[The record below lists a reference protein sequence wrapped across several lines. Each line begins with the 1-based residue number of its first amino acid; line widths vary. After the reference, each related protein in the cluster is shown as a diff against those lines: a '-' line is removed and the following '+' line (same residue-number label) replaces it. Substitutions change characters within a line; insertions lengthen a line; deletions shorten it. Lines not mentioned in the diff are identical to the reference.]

1 MNTLLE
7 TQLKRAKAAARL
19 LKNMPTCTK
28 NQALDKIAD
37 ALIAHSDEILEANK
51 KDMAHAKE
59 VNMTKAM
66 QDRLLFTYE
75 RIVGVS
81 EGVKKVATL
90 PDPIGEVME
99 SWTRP
104 NGLKISKVRV
114 PIGVFGIIYEAR
126 PNVTVDIAS
135 LCLKSGNA
143 CVLRGGKEA
152 IHTNKK
158 LVEIMKDATKDI
170 LPEGAIELITELDH
184 AIVGELIHANEYVD
198 VIVPRGGAGLI
209 QFVVKNA
216 TVPVIETGAGI
227 CHLYVDKD
235 ADLNKALTIA
245 VNAKIQRP
253 SVCNAI
259 ETILV
264 HKDVADKFLPEL
276 KKAFEK
282 VEIKGDD
289 ATCQI
294 INCEH
299 VTDDS
304 YATEYDDYIVNIRVV
319 HSVEE
324 AINHIYTYSTKHSES
339 IITEN
344 DETAALFMNSLDSA
358 CVYHNAS
365 TRFSDGGEFGF
376 GAELGISTQKLHA
389 RGPLGL
395 KEMCSYQYKIE
406 VNGLIRE

>member
-1 MNTLLE
+1 MNTELE
-7 TQLKRAKAAARL
+7 TQLKRAKSAARILMGMSTDQKNEAL
-19 LKNMPTCTK
+19 LKM
-28 NQALDKIAD
+28 AD
-37 ALIAHSDEILEANK
+37 ALEGRYEEIVEENK
-51 KDMAHAKE
+51 KDMMHAKE
-59 VNMTKAM
+59 VNMSKAM
-66 QDRLLFTYE
+66 QDRLLFTKE
-75 RIVGVS
+75 RVEGVS
-81 EGVKKVATL
+81 DGIRKVAQL

-104 NGLKISKVRV
+104 NGLKINKVRV

-135 LCLKSGNA
+135 LCLKSGNV

-152 IHTNKK
+152 IHTNMK
-158 LVEIMKDATKDI
+158 LVEIMKEATKEL
-170 LPEGAIELITELDH
+170 LPEGAIELITNLDH

-227 CHLYVDKD
+227 CHLYIDKD
-235 ADLNKALTIA
+235 ADMTKALNIA

-264 HKDVADKFLPEL
+264 HKDVAKEFLTQL
-276 KKAFEK
+276 KPLFEK

-289 ATCQI
+289 LTCKI

-299 VTDDS
+299 VEANS

-319 HSVEE
+319 DSIEQ
-324 AINHIYTYSTKHSES
+324 AIDHIYKYSTKHSES

-344 DETAALFMNSLDSA
+344 KEAAELFMNAIDSA

-406 VNGLIRE
+406 GNGQVRE

>member
-28 NQALDKIAD
+28 NQALEKIAD
-37 ALIAHSDEILEANK
+37 ALIARSDEILEANK

-66 QDRLLFTYE
+66 QDRLLFTHE

-81 EGVKKVATL
+81 DGVKKVATL

-104 NGLKISKVRV
+104 NGLEISKVRV

-170 LPEGAIELITELDH
+170 
-184 AIVGELIHANEYVD
+184 
-198 VIVPRGGAGLI
+198 
-209 QFVVKNA
+209 
-216 TVPVIETGAGI
+216 
-227 CHLYVDKD
+227 
-235 ADLNKALTIA
+235 
-245 VNAKIQRP
+245 
-253 SVCNAI
+253 
-259 ETILV
+259 
-264 HKDVADKFLPEL
+264 
-276 KKAFEK
+276 
-282 VEIKGDD
+282 
-289 ATCQI
+289 
-294 INCEH
+294 
-299 VTDDS
+299 
-304 YATEYDDYIVNIRVV
+304 
-319 HSVEE
+319 
-324 AINHIYTYSTKHSES
+324 
-339 IITEN
+339 
-344 DETAALFMNSLDSA
+344 
-358 CVYHNAS
+358 
-365 TRFSDGGEFGF
+365 
-376 GAELGISTQKLHA
+376 
-389 RGPLGL
+389 
-395 KEMCSYQYKIE
+395 
-406 VNGLIRE
+406 

>member
-395 KEMCSYQYKIE
+395 KEMCSTLFY
-406 VNGLIRE
+406 

>member
-81 EGVKKVATL
+81 DGVKKVATL

-324 AINHIYTYSTKHSES
+324 AINHIYTYSTKPVSYTHLRAH
-339 IITEN
+339 
-344 DETAALFMNSLDSA
+344 ET
-358 CVYHNAS
+358 
-365 TRFSDGGEFGF
+365 
-376 GAELGISTQKLHA
+376 
-389 RGPLGL
+389 
-395 KEMCSYQYKIE
+395 
-406 VNGLIRE
+406 